1 MADMTSTERVMKTL
15 RREEVDRIPHFEW
28 IIDRRTRHALCPGS
42 STEEFTVRMGLDAM
56 LTAPDFTK
64 EQIGPNRFKNE
75 WGSIQERGT
84 EEHSIVVEGPI
95 KTLEDLRAYEP
106 PDAYAPNR
114 YKSLENIVNKYK
126 GIYAIGVHLNDVLSI
141 PRNLMGFENLM
152 MAFAADT
159 QLVKVLVELSVN
171 INIQM
176 VKEIAKRGADFIF
189 TGDDYSSTEAP
200 FMSPQMFAEYLYPG
214 LKQVVTAF
222 HAAGL
227 PVIKHTDGNIKP
239 ILDMIIDSG
248 IDCLDPLDPLA
259 GMDIVEV
266 KQKYGHRIALKG
278 NVDCAHTLS
287 FGSVEDVVKETLRV
301 IQNAGPGGGIIISSS
316 NSIHSAVK
324 PENYLAMVT
333 TIKNYGRYPIDL
345 SFQGTKAGDAFS

>member
-1 MADMTSTERVMKTL
+1 MAEMTSVERVMRTL

-28 IIDRRTRHALCPGS
+28 IIDRRVRHALCPGS
-42 STEEFTVRMGLDAM
+42 TTEEFTVRMGLDAM
-56 LTAPDFTK
+56 LTAPDFNK

-75 WGSIQERGT
+75 WGSIQEKGM

-95 KTLEDLRAYEP
+95 KTLEDLQKYEP
-106 PDAYAPNR
+106 PDPYAPNR
-114 YKSLENIVNKYK
+114 YKSLEKIVNEYK
-126 GIYAIGVHLNDVLSI
+126 GIYAIGVHLNDVLTI

-152 MAFAADT
+152 MAFAANT
-159 QLVKVLVELSVN
+159 QLVKELVELSVN

-176 VKEIAKRGADFIF
+176 VAEIAKRGADFIF
-189 TGDDYSSTEAP
+189 TGDDYASTAAP
-200 FMSPQMFAEYLYPG
+200 LMSPKMFEEYLYPG
-214 LKQVVTAF
+214 LKQVVAAF
-222 HAAGL
+222 HAEGL

-259 GMDIVEV
+259 GMDMVEV

-287 FGSVEDVVKETLRV
+287 FGSVEDVVKETLQV

-324 PENYLAMVT
+324 PGNYLAMVN
-333 TIKNYGRYPIDL
+333 TIKTYGKYPIDL
-345 SFQGTKAGDAFS
+345 SFKGTKAVDAFS